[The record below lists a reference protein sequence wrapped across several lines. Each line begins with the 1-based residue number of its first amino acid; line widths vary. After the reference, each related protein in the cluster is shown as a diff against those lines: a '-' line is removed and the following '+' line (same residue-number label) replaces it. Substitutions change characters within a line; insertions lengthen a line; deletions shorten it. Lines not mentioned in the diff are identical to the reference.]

1 MEWRH
6 NGSPRHQYSKRK
18 NSLEKFSPR
27 FFRIKTASSSL
38 IIFQRAKLS
47 TRSITPPCWCNLR
60 TFWMK
65 NAGGNLTRWTCSF
78 PTKPCFNGYLQS
90 RRNWPTWAF
99 NVWSPNLISGCG
111 PVGLPRVP
119 WTEKNNWKFAIF
131 RPMRNSLL
139 PRRPGCWDKFFF
151 FFFFFL
157 QI

>member
-6 NGSPRHQYSKRK
+6 NGSPRHQYSERK
-18 NSLEKFSPR
+18 NSLENFSPR
-27 FFRIKTASSSL
+27 FFGIKTASSSL
-38 IIFQRAKLS
+38 IIFQRVKLS

-99 NVWSPNLISGCG
+99 NILISQPNLRMW
-111 PVGLPRVP
+111 PRRTTTCTV
-119 WTEKNNWKFAIF
+119 NWKKQLKVRHFSSDAEFIAAAETW
-131 RPMRNSLL
+131 LL
-139 PRRPGCWDKFFF
+139 GQNC
-151 FFFFFL
+151 FFFFL